1 MMKKAQVLVI
11 DNDDNILWAFRNF
24 LKKEK
29 ISMVGKTSI
38 EEGLKILHKRKF
50 SLIIIDMKPNIESV
64 IKLIQEAKQLLN
76 NIPIIAITSFPDI
89 INEEMLKPY
98 GVEYLFIKPLELS
111 ELEKAVSKC
120 LKLSLTRQSMIN

>member
-1 MMKKAQVLVI
+1 MLKKAQVLVI

-64 IKLIQEAKQLLN
+64 IKLIQEAKQQLN

-89 INEEMLKPY
+89 INEKMLKPY

>member
-1 MMKKAQVLVI
+1 MLKKVQVLVI
-11 DNDDNILWAFRNF
+11 DNDDNILWAFKNF
-24 LKKEK
+24 FLRKR

-50 SLIIIDMKPNIESV
+50 SLIIIDMKPNMESV
-64 IKLIQEAKQLLN
+64 IKLIQEAKQQLN

-98 GVEYLFIKPLELS
+98 GIEYLFIKPLELS